1 MYYEMDEKAELLC
14 FNLPIMIC
22 EYQESGYTKN
32 LEKQFKENPKGYFK
46 FFQEILGR
54 NMKGVLWEKR
64 MYAIKH
70 YILFATLTKQKYDLR
85 KIKGFYNKLL
95 IIILWIPGKMKTKR
109 TFKYI
114 ENVKIKC

>member
-1 MYYEMDEKAELLC
+1 M
-14 FNLPIMIC
+14 NV
-22 EYQESGYTKN
+22 
-32 LEKQFKENPKGYFK
+32 ENIQTPAYVFDVDRL
-46 FFQEILGR
+46 IYR
-54 NMKGVLWEKR
+54 
-64 MYAIKH
+64 I
-70 YILFATLTKQKYDLR
+70 R